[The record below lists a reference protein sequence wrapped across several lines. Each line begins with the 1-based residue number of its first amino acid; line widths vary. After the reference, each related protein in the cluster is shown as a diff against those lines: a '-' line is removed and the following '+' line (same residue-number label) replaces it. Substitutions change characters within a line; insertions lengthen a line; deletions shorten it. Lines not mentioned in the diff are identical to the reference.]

1 MVFILYRDCYFL
13 RNNIH
18 AKISACSLAENTSIN
33 PKQCRKLKLSAK
45 SWNWVQK
52 VEIKLIDK
60 TVAKA
65 QQNKMAGR
73 LRNNNVL
80 IQSLKENT
88 LNKTPNKAQI
98 AGSKSGSLGLLK
110 RAVTKVW
117 KSTNRRLNKF
127 LENRVLSLP
136 TPSNMLETSVS
147 SRKQLH
153 SVGY

>member
-1 MVFILYRDCYFL
+1 M
-13 RNNIH
+13 
-18 AKISACSLAENTSIN
+18 
-33 PKQCRKLKLSAK
+33 
-45 SWNWVQK
+45 QK
-52 VEIKLIDK
+52 VEITLIDK

-80 IQSLKENT
+80 IQSLKENA

-98 AGSKSGSLGLLK
+98 PGSKSGSLGLLK
-110 RAVTKVW
+110 RAVTKVL

-136 TPSNMLETSVS
+136 TPSNMLETSTAS
-147 SRKQLH
+147 
-153 SVGY
+153 